1 MGDNKY
7 KNLTR
12 ADLEG
17 INNDRR
23 VQPLGTRMVYRSK
36 EVASCSHMASPSLL
50 GLAAA
55 IIACFRSKMSTT
67 LLGAMCS
74 IVKTKRRLL
83 EIVISTTFKEP
94 LWTYDDETNWPGV
107 NCKEGGKR
115 QSPIDIRT
123 ADVVK
128 DYAKQFIKH
137 GQLKFTGY
145 HRVLVSGINN
155 GHTVQFSSEGEEA
168 IHPTLTGGPLEHRY
182 RLEQLHFHWLS
193 EHSVNGIKFPMEI
206 HFVHVRSDLN
216 VGDALVSKDGLA
228 IISVFCNVQ
237 AELDDRQQQAS
248 DEIMQYIPKLL
259 ETGDRISGVLMDMT
273 KLLSPNQQSYYTY
286 AGSLTSPECNE
297 AVIWIIFDTPIF
309 LSDADYRMFGKVGV
323 GRHNFRSLQKLNH
336 HVVFKPVSAS
346 LHTPQIVK
354 LFDDVV
360 KLVTDFFRNVTSFMS
375 KGLRSR

>member
-1 MGDNKY
+1 M
-7 KNLTR
+7 TR
-12 ADLEG
+12 Y
-17 INNDRR
+17 IF
-23 VQPLGTRMVYRSK
+23 
-36 EVASCSHMASPSLL
+36 VAMT
-50 GLAAA
+50 
-55 IIACFRSKMSTT
+55 CF
-67 LLGAMCS
+67 
-74 IVKTKRRLL
+74 
-83 EIVISTTFKEP
+83 EIVVSTTFKEP

-182 RLEQLHFHWLS
+182 RLEQLHFHWLSEHSVNGINTFSSKAIHPTLTGRLLEQLDFHWLSEHSVNGINAFSSEGEEAIHPTLTGGPLGKLHFHWLS